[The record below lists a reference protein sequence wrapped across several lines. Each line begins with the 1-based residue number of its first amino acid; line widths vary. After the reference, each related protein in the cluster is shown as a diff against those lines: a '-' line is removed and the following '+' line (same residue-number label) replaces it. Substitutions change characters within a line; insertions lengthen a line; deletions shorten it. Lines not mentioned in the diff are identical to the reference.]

1 MCVLLGR
8 NIHACVG
15 GNVSGGGGDGAG
27 FREGGGARCC
37 QSPLDLRGLL
47 SKEALDRVRPGE
59 RHLRCVCAYVVFCLC
74 FFFSLSLLFPLVC
87 GSKFGMY

>member
-1 MCVLLGR
+1 MKEFVVTFYVCFFWVEIYTL
-8 NIHACVG
+8 VG

-27 FREGGGARCC
+27 FREGGGARGC

-59 RHLRCVCAYVVFCLC
+59 RHLRCVCAYFVFL
-74 FFFSLSLLFPLVC
+74 FSLFC
-87 GSKFGMY
+87 FH